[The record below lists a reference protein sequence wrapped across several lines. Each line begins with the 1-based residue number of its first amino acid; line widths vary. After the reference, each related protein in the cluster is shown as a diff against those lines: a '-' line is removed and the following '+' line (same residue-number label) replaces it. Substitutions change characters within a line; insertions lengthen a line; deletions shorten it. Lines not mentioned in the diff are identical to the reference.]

1 VITPHIK
8 NKKCHLA
15 EAAVPEKGRRLLYV
29 STYFEWEIYHATIKA
44 VRKRKWYDY
53 IAKYP

>member
-1 VITPHIK
+1 MITPYIK
-8 NKKCHLA
+8 KKKWYLA

-29 STYFEWEIYHATIKA
+29 STYFEWEIHHATIKV